1 MGVKLVMIGWLF
13 PGQGSQYVGMG
24 LDLKENSEKAKEYF
38 DISNE
43 IMNCDIQSIIFN
55 GPEELLK
62 KTEYTQ
68 PAIYI
73 VSVITGYLLIDK
85 GLKPTALAGHSLGEY
100 SALAI
105 GGAFDFATGLKL
117 VKSRSENMANAGME
131 KSGTMA
137 ALVGLDDETV
147 INLCKY
153 YEGNGVVVPANFNSP
168 GQVVISGNINAV
180 EWVIKSSKDA
190 GARMAVELNVSG
202 AFHSPLM
209 SPARENLAEMINS
222 LEISNTVYPVFTN
235 VDAKPVTKA
244 IDIKSSLIQQLENPV
259 LWAKSILEMKSKGIN
274 HFIEVGPGKVL
285 QGLNKR
291 IDRSIISQGVDSIT
305 KLEQI
310 NV

>member
-38 DISNE
+38 DTSNE

-73 VSVITGYLLIDK
+73 VSVITGYLLTDK

-105 GGAFDFATGLKL
+105 GGAFDFTAGLKL

-147 INLCKY
+147 INLCKS

-180 EWVIKSSKDA
+180 EWAIKSSRDA

-222 LEISNTVYPVFTN
+222 LEISDTVYPVFTN

-259 LWAKSILEMKSKGIN
+259 LWAKSILEMKNKGIN

-305 KLEQI
+305 KLKQI
-310 NV
+310 DV

>member
-1 MGVKLVMIGWLF
+1 MIGWLF

-105 GGAFDFATGLKL
+105 GGAFDFTTGLKL

-147 INLCKY
+147 INLCKS

-180 EWVIKSSKDA
+180 EWAITSSKDA

-222 LEISNTVYPVFTN
+222 LEISDTVYPVFTN

-259 LWAKSILEMKSKGIN
+259 LWAKSILEMKNKGIN

-285 QGLNKR
+285 QGLNRR

-310 NV
+310 DV

>member
-1 MGVKLVMIGWLF
+1 MIGWLF
-13 PGQGSQYVGMG
+13 PGQGSQCVGMG

-105 GGAFDFATGLKL
+105 GGAFDFTTGLKL
-117 VKSRSENMANAGME
+117 VKTRSENMANAGAE
-131 KSGTMA
+131 KKGTMA

-147 INLCKY
+147 INLCKS

-180 EWVIKSSKDA
+180 EWAIKSSKDA

-222 LEISNTVYPVFTN
+222 LEISDTVYPVFTN

-259 LWAKSILEMKSKGIN
+259 LWAKSILEMKNKGVN

-310 NV
+310 DV

>member
-1 MGVKLVMIGWLF
+1 MIGWLF
-13 PGQGSQYVGMG
+13 PGQGSQCVGMG

-105 GGAFDFATGLKL
+105 GGAFDFTTGLKL

-147 INLCKY
+147 INLCKS

-180 EWVIKSSKDA
+180 EWAIKSSKDA

-222 LEISNTVYPVFTN
+222 LEISDTVYPVFTN

-259 LWAKSILEMKSKGIN
+259 LWAKSILEMKNKGIN

-310 NV
+310 DV

>member
-1 MGVKLVMIGWLF
+1 MIGWLF

-105 GGAFDFATGLKL
+105 GGAFDFTTGLKL

-147 INLCKY
+147 INLCKS

-180 EWVIKSSKDA
+180 KWAIKSSKDA

-222 LEISNTVYPVFTN
+222 LEISDTVYPVFTN

-259 LWAKSILEMKSKGIN
+259 LWAKSILEMKNKGIN

-291 IDRSIISQGVDSIT
+291 IDRSIISKGVDSIT

-310 NV
+310 DV

>member
-1 MGVKLVMIGWLF
+1 MIGWLF

-105 GGAFDFATGLKL
+105 GGAFDFTTGLKL

-147 INLCKY
+147 INLCKS
-153 YEGNGVVVPANFNSP
+153 YEGNGVVVPANFNST

-180 EWVIKSSKDA
+180 EWAIKSSKDA

-222 LEISNTVYPVFTN
+222 LEISDTVYPVFTN

-259 LWAKSILEMKSKGIN
+259 LWAKSILEMKKKGIN

-310 NV
+310 DV

>member
-1 MGVKLVMIGWLF
+1 MIGWLF

-105 GGAFDFATGLKL
+105 GGAFDFTAGLKL

-147 INLCKY
+147 INLCKS

-180 EWVIKSSKDA
+180 EWVIKSSRDA

-222 LEISNTVYPVFTN
+222 LEISDTVYPVFTN

-259 LWAKSILEMKSKGIN
+259 LWAKSILEMKNKGIN

-291 IDRSIISQGVDSIT
+291 IDKSIISQGVDSIT
-305 KLEQI
+305 KLKQI
-310 NV
+310 DV

>member
-105 GGAFDFATGLKL
+105 GGAFDFTAGLKL

-147 INLCKY
+147 INLCKS

-180 EWVIKSSKDA
+180 EWVIKSSRDA

-222 LEISNTVYPVFTN
+222 LEISDTVYPVFTN

-259 LWAKSILEMKSKGIN
+259 LWAKSILEMKNKGVN

-305 KLEQI
+305 KLKQI
-310 NV
+310 DV

>member
-105 GGAFDFATGLKL
+105 GGAFDFTTGLKL

-147 INLCKY
+147 INLCKS

-180 EWVIKSSKDA
+180 EWVIKSSRDA

-222 LEISNTVYPVFTN
+222 LEISDTVYPVFTN

-259 LWAKSILEMKSKGIN
+259 LWAKSILEMKNKGIN

-291 IDRSIISQGVDSIT
+291 IDRSIISKGVDSIT

-310 NV
+310 DV

>member
-24 LDLKENSEKAKEYF
+24 LDLKQNSEKAKEYF
-38 DISNE
+38 NISNE

-105 GGAFDFATGLKL
+105 GGAFDFTTGLKL

-147 INLCKY
+147 MSLCKS

-235 VDAKPVTKA
+235 VDARPVTKA
-244 IDIKSSLIQQLENPV
+244 IDIRGSLIQQLENPV
-259 LWAKSILEMKSKGIN
+259 LWAKSILEMKDKGIN

-310 NV
+310 DV

>member
-1 MGVKLVMIGWLF
+1 MIGWLF

-43 IMNCDIQSIIFN
+43 VMNCDIQSIIFN

-105 GGAFDFATGLKL
+105 GGAFDFTTGLKL

-147 INLCKY
+147 INLCRS
-153 YEGNGVVVPANFNSP
+153 YEGSGVVVPANFNSP

-180 EWVIKSSKDA
+180 EWAIKSSKDA

-222 LEISNTVYPVFTN
+222 LEISNTVFPVFTN

-244 IDIKSSLIQQLENPV
+244 IDIKSSLIRQLENPV

-291 IDRSIISQGVDSIT
+291 IDRSIISQGVDSFT

-310 NV
+310 DV

>member
-43 IMNCDIQSIIFN
+43 IMKCDVQSIIFN

-105 GGAFDFATGLKL
+105 GGAFDFTTGLKL

-147 INLCKY
+147 INLCKS

-180 EWVIKSSKDA
+180 EWVIKSSRDA

-222 LEISNTVYPVFTN
+222 LEISDTVYPVFTN

-259 LWAKSILEMKSKGIN
+259 LWAKSILEMKNKGIN

-305 KLEQI
+305 KLKQI
-310 NV
+310 DV

>member
-13 PGQGSQYVGMG
+13 PGQGSQNVGMG

-38 DISNE
+38 DRANE
-43 IMNCDIQSIIFN
+43 IMNCDFQSIIFN

-62 KTEYTQ
+62 KTEHTQ

-105 GGAFDFATGLKL
+105 GGAFDFTTGLKL
-117 VKSRSENMANAGME
+117 VKARSENMANAGVE
-131 KSGTMA
+131 KKGTMA

-147 INLCKY
+147 MNLCRS

-168 GQVVISGNINAV
+168 GQVVISGSIDAV

-222 LEISNTVYPVFTN
+222 LEISDTVYPVFTN
-235 VDAKPVTKA
+235 VDAKPVTKD
-244 IDIKSSLIQQLENPV
+244 IDIKSSLIRQLENPV

-274 HFIEVGPGKVL
+274 NFIEVGPGKVL

-310 NV
+310 DV

>member
-1 MGVKLVMIGWLF
+1 MGVKLVMIGWVF

-105 GGAFDFATGLKL
+105 GGAFDFTTGLKL

-147 INLCKY
+147 INLCKS

-180 EWVIKSSKDA
+180 EWVIKSSRDA

-222 LEISNTVYPVFTN
+222 LEISDTVYPVFTN

-259 LWAKSILEMKSKGIN
+259 LWAKSILEMKNKGIN

-310 NV
+310 DV

>member
-1 MGVKLVMIGWLF
+1 MIGWLF

-73 VSVITGYLLIDK
+73 VSVITGYLLIDE

-105 GGAFDFATGLKL
+105 GGAFDFTTGLKL

-147 INLCKY
+147 INLCKS

-168 GQVVISGNINAV
+168 GQVVISGSIDAV
-180 EWVIKSSKDA
+180 KRVIKSSKDA

-222 LEISNTVYPVFTN
+222 LEISDTVYPVFTN

-259 LWAKSILEMKSKGIN
+259 LWAKSILEMKNKGIN

-310 NV
+310 DV

>member
-1 MGVKLVMIGWLF
+1 MIGWLF

-105 GGAFDFATGLKL
+105 GGAFDFTTGLKL

-147 INLCKY
+147 INLCKS

-180 EWVIKSSKDA
+180 EWVINSSRDA

-222 LEISNTVYPVFTN
+222 LEISDTVYPVFTN

-259 LWAKSILEMKSKGIN
+259 LWAKSILEMKNKGIN

-310 NV
+310 DV

>member
-1 MGVKLVMIGWLF
+1 MIGWLF
-13 PGQGSQYVGMG
+13 PGQGSQNVGMG

-38 DISNE
+38 DRANE
-43 IMNCDIQSIIFN
+43 IMNCDFQSIIFN

-62 KTEYTQ
+62 KTEHTQ

-105 GGAFDFATGLKL
+105 GGAFDFTTGLKL
-117 VKSRSENMANAGME
+117 VKARSENMANAGVE
-131 KSGTMA
+131 KKGTMA

-147 INLCKY
+147 MNLCRS

-168 GQVVISGNINAV
+168 GQVVISGSIDAV

-222 LEISNTVYPVFTN
+222 LEISDTVYPVFTN
-235 VDAKPVTKA
+235 VDAKPVTKD
-244 IDIKSSLIQQLENPV
+244 IDIKSSLIRQLENPV

-274 HFIEVGPGKVL
+274 NFIEVGPGKVL

-291 IDRSIISQGVDSIT
+291 IDRFIISQGVDSIT

-310 NV
+310 DV

>member
-13 PGQGSQYVGMG
+13 PGQGSQKIGMG

-105 GGAFDFATGLKL
+105 GGAFDFTTGLKL

-147 INLCKY
+147 INLCKS

-168 GQVVISGNINAV
+168 GQVVISGNNNAV
-180 EWVIKSSKDA
+180 EWVIKSSRDA

-222 LEISNTVYPVFTN
+222 LEISDTVYPVFTN

-259 LWAKSILEMKSKGIN
+259 LWAKSILEMKNKGIN

-310 NV
+310 DV

>member
-1 MGVKLVMIGWLF
+1 MIGWLF
-13 PGQGSQYVGMG
+13 PGQGSQNVGMG
-24 LDLKENSEKAKEYF
+24 LDLKENSKKAKEYF
-38 DISNE
+38 DRANE
-43 IMNCDIQSIIFN
+43 IMNCDFQSIIFN

-62 KTEYTQ
+62 KTEHTQ

-105 GGAFDFATGLKL
+105 GGAFDFTTGLKL
-117 VKSRSENMANAGME
+117 VKARSENMANAGAE
-131 KSGTMA
+131 KKGTMA

-147 INLCKY
+147 MNLCRS

-168 GQVVISGNINAV
+168 GQVVISGSIDAV

-222 LEISNTVYPVFTN
+222 LEISDTVYPVFTN
-235 VDAKPVTKA
+235 VDAKPVTKD
-244 IDIKSSLIQQLENPV
+244 IDIKSSLIRQLENPV

-274 HFIEVGPGKVL
+274 NFIEVGPGKVL

-310 NV
+310 DV

>member
-1 MGVKLVMIGWLF
+1 MIGWLF

-24 LDLKENSEKAKEYF
+24 LDLKENSEKAEEYF

-43 IMNCDIQSIIFN
+43 IMNYDIQSIIFN

-105 GGAFDFATGLKL
+105 GGAFDFTTGLKL

-147 INLCKY
+147 INLCKS

-168 GQVVISGNINAV
+168 GQVVISGNINSV
-180 EWVIKSSKDA
+180 DWVIKSSRDA

-222 LEISNTVYPVFTN
+222 LEISDTVYPVFTN

-259 LWAKSILEMKSKGIN
+259 LWAKSILEMKNKGIN

-310 NV
+310 DV

>member
-1 MGVKLVMIGWLF
+1 MIGWLF
-13 PGQGSQYVGMG
+13 PGQGSQKVGMG

-38 DISNE
+38 DRANE
-43 IMNCDIQSIIFN
+43 IMNCDFQSIIFN

-62 KTEYTQ
+62 RTEHTQ

-105 GGAFDFATGLKL
+105 GGAFDFTTGLKL
-117 VKSRSENMANAGME
+117 VKARSENMANAGVE
-131 KSGTMA
+131 KKGTMA

-147 INLCKY
+147 MNLCRS

-168 GQVVISGNINAV
+168 GQVVISGSIDAV

-222 LEISNTVYPVFTN
+222 LEISDTVYPVFTN
-235 VDAKPVTKA
+235 VDAKPVTKD
-244 IDIKSSLIQQLENPV
+244 IDIKSSLIRQLENPV

-274 HFIEVGPGKVL
+274 NFIEVGPGKVL

-310 NV
+310 DV

>member
-1 MGVKLVMIGWLF
+1 MGVKLVVIGWLF

-24 LDLKENSEKAKEYF
+24 LDLKKNSEKAKEYF

-43 IMNCDIQSIIFN
+43 IMKCDIQSIIFN

-105 GGAFDFATGLKL
+105 GGAFDFTTGLKL

-147 INLCKY
+147 INLCKS

-222 LEISNTVYPVFTN
+222 LEISDTVYPVFTN

-259 LWAKSILEMKSKGIN
+259 LWAKSILEMKNKGIN

>member
-1 MGVKLVMIGWLF
+1 MIGLLF

-105 GGAFDFATGLKL
+105 GGAFDFTTGLKL

-147 INLCKY
+147 INLCKS

-180 EWVIKSSKDA
+180 EWAITSSKDA

-222 LEISNTVYPVFTN
+222 LEISDTVYPVFTN

-259 LWAKSILEMKSKGIN
+259 LWAKSILEMKNKGIN

-310 NV
+310 DV

>member
-1 MGVKLVMIGWLF
+1 MIGWLF

-55 GPEELLK
+55 GPKELLK

-105 GGAFDFATGLKL
+105 GGAFDFTTGLKL

-147 INLCKY
+147 INLCKS

-180 EWVIKSSKDA
+180 EWVIKSSRDA

-222 LEISNTVYPVFTN
+222 LEISDTVYPVFTN

-259 LWAKSILEMKSKGIN
+259 LWAKSILEMKNKGIN

-305 KLEQI
+305 KLKQI
-310 NV
+310 DV

>member
-1 MGVKLVMIGWLF
+1 MIGWLF
-13 PGQGSQYVGMG
+13 PGQGSQNVGMG

-38 DISNE
+38 DRANE
-43 IMNCDIQSIIFN
+43 IMNCDFQSIIFN

-62 KTEYTQ
+62 KTEHTQ

-105 GGAFDFATGLKL
+105 GGAFDFTTGLKL
-117 VKSRSENMANAGME
+117 VKARSENMANAGVE
-131 KSGTMA
+131 KKGTMA

-147 INLCKY
+147 MNLCRS

-222 LEISNTVYPVFTN
+222 LEISDTVYPVFTN

-259 LWAKSILEMKSKGIN
+259 LWAKSILEMKNKGIN

-310 NV
+310 DV

>member
-1 MGVKLVMIGWLF
+1 MIGWLF

-105 GGAFDFATGLKL
+105 GGAFDFTTGLKL

-147 INLCKY
+147 INLCKS

-259 LWAKSILEMKSKGIN
+259 LWAKSILEMKNKGIN
-274 HFIEVGPGKVL
+274 HFVEVGPGKVL

-305 KLEQI
+305 KLEKI
-310 NV
+310 DV

>member
-1 MGVKLVMIGWLF
+1 MTGWLF

-24 LDLKENSEKAKEYF
+24 LDLRENSEKAKEYF

-43 IMNCDIQSIIFN
+43 IMNYDIQSIIFG

-62 KTEYTQ
+62 KTENTQ

-105 GGAFDFATGLKL
+105 GGAFDFTTGLKL

-147 INLCKY
+147 INLCKS

-222 LEISNTVYPVFTN
+222 LEISDTVYPVFTN

-244 IDIKSSLIQQLENPV
+244 IDIKNSLIRQLENPV

-291 IDRSIISQGVDSIT
+291 IDRSIISQSVDSIK

-310 NV
+310 DV

>member
-43 IMNCDIQSIIFN
+43 VMNCDIQSIIFN

-105 GGAFDFATGLKL
+105 GGAFDFTTGLKL

-147 INLCKY
+147 INLCRS
-153 YEGNGVVVPANFNSP
+153 YEGSGVVVPANFNSP
-168 GQVVISGNINAV
+168 GQVVISGSINAV

-222 LEISNTVYPVFTN
+222 LEISDTFYPLFTN

-259 LWAKSILEMKSKGIN
+259 LWAKSILEMKNKGIN

-310 NV
+310 DV

>member
-1 MGVKLVMIGWLF
+1 MIGWLF

-105 GGAFDFATGLKL
+105 GGAFDFTTGLKL

-147 INLCKY
+147 INLCKS

-259 LWAKSILEMKSKGIN
+259 LWAKSILEMRNKGIN

-310 NV
+310 DV

>member
-24 LDLKENSEKAKEYF
+24 LDLKQNSEKAKEYF
-38 DISNE
+38 NISNE

-105 GGAFDFATGLKL
+105 GGAFDFTTGLKL

-147 INLCKY
+147 MSLCKSY
-153 YEGNGVVVPANFNSP
+153 QGNGVVVPANFNSP

-209 SPARENLAEMINS
+209 SPARENLAEMVNS
-222 LEISNTVYPVFTN
+222 LEISNTIYPVYTN
-235 VDAKPVTKA
+235 VDARPVTKA
-244 IDIKSSLIQQLENPV
+244 IDIRGSLIQQLENPV
-259 LWAKSILEMKSKGIN
+259 LWAKSILEMKNKGIN

-310 NV
+310 DV